1 MKQAGR
7 SPRRSAGWRLLA
19 EIGGLVLVL
28 AVLLAASRGLSTVA
42 PPLAGAL
49 RALAHPAV
57 LVTVVGLG
65 LLLRLW
71 PRRPKPPPRSSR
83 PADS

>member
-1 MKQAGR
+1 MSEGER
-7 SPRRSAGWRLLA
+7 SPSRSAGWRLLA
-19 EIGGLVLVL
+19 ELGGLALFL
-28 AVLLAASRGLSTVA
+28 AVLLAASRGLATVA